1 MDKRGL
7 IIGIDY
13 AGKYCQASY
22 YSKRHERPESI
33 SYGGETMRYLIPTA
47 LCYNHETKDWIIGQP
62 AVEYAEKTGERLYK
76 DFLENVFLG
85 GVCTINGQDY
95 SYTQLLAVFF
105 GKIIELT
112 QMATSVMG
120 VENITINLRRVTLE
134 IKQTIND
141 VFRILKLPLEKVK
154 LQTCAESFA
163 YYLLNEDP
171 SIWNKGSVLFDFTPD
186 GFYEKVLT
194 VTRSGQDHLVYISE
208 RTHTS
213 DFSMEDMGNGVLMEQ
228 MDQRLTALYEEIT
241 AESRISSVFFTGE
254 GFSTL
259 WFGKTL
265 RKVSE
270 TNRAFKGNN
279 LYAKG
284 ACLSGLLRIQ
294 HPGEDYNIVCAGR
307 TKHTI
312 SVEAK
317 HKDETLL
324 LNLSRAP
331 KDWFDAGMRM
341 DFIVSEPDVIR
352 FYVTSLIENKR
363 SSFDIDISQIPR
375 RPHKA
380 TRIEIELQYMNDYCF
395 EVTVRDKGFGDLFPS
410 SGFEVSKQVDLTSE
424 LEG

>member
-1 MDKRGL
+1 MEKRGL

-13 AGKYCQASY
+13 TGKYCQASY
-22 YSKRHERPESI
+22 YSRRHERPESI
-33 SYGGETMRYLIPTA
+33 AYGGETLRYLIPTA
-47 LCYNHETKDWIIGQP
+47 LCFDHETKDWVIGQP
-62 AVEYAEKTGERLYK
+62 AIEYAERTGERLYK

-85 GVCTINGQDY
+85 GIAAVNGQEY
-95 SYTQLLAVFF
+95 SYTQLLAVFI

-112 QMATSVMG
+112 QTATSVMG
-120 VENITINLRRVTLE
+120 VENITINMRRVTLE
-134 IKQTIND
+134 TKQVISD
-141 VFRILKLPLEKVK
+141 VFRLLRIPVEKVK

-171 SIWNKGSVLFDFTPD
+171 SIWQKGSVLFDFTAD

-194 VTRSGQDHLVYISE
+194 VTRNGEDHLVYISE
-208 RTHTS
+208 RTHTA
-213 DFSMEDMGNGVLMEQ
+213 DYSMNDMGNAVLVEQ
-228 MDQRLTALYEEIT
+228 MDERLLALYEEI
-241 AESRISSVFFTGE
+241 AEESRLSSVYFTGE
-254 GFSTL
+254 GFNST

-265 RKVSE
+265 RRVSE

-284 ACLSGLLRIQ
+284 ACLAGLLRAER
-294 HPGEDYNIVCAGR
+294 PGKDYNIVCAGR
-307 TKHTI
+307 TKNTI

-331 KDWFDAGMRM
+331 KDWYDAGMKM
-341 DFIVSEPDVIR
+341 DFIVDEPDKIR
-352 FYVTSLIENKR
+352 FFVTSLLDHTR

-380 TRIEIELQYMNDYCF
+380 TRIEIELAYLSEYSL
-395 EVTVRDKGFGDLFPS
+395 EITIRDKGFGDLFPS
-410 SGFEVSKQVDLTSE
+410 SGFSTTQQIDLSN
-424 LEG
+424 EG